1 MFKSYSSSHTTINN
15 NVHLKPACVGTLQ
28 KSHNKSKFKR
38 FHVRS
43 DMATWAFSE
52 VPHLSEKPVDR
63 YRCNENYDYYDSKS
77 DKYMIRGPEIVILQV
92 MCFGDEE
99 LMIEYVLKS
108 DYDDTDDTNTDE

>member
-1 MFKSYSSSHTTINN
+1 MLNSYSSSHTTINN

-43 DMATWAFSE
+43 DMATWVFSE
-52 VPHLSEKPVDR
+52 YPHVSEEEVSTRP
-63 YRCNENYDYYDSKS
+63 S
-77 DKYMIRGPEIVILQV
+77 DGVYEYSYKLAKYILYGPEIVILQV

-108 DYDDTDDTNTDE
+108 DYDDCE

>member
-1 MFKSYSSSHTTINN
+1 MLNSYSSSHTTINN

-43 DMATWAFSE
+43 DMATWAFSD
-52 VPHLSEKPVDR
+52 VPHLSEKEMTSYHDD
-63 YRCNENYDYYDSKS
+63 YDYYDSES
-77 DKYMIRGPEIVILQV
+77 GKYISKGPEIVILQL

-99 LMIEYVLKS
+99 IMIEYVLKS
-108 DYDDTDDTNTDE
+108 DYDECE

>member
-1 MFKSYSSSHTTINN
+1 MFNSYSNSCTTINN

-28 KSHNKSKFKR
+28 KSHNKSRFKR

-43 DMATWAFSE
+43 EVARWVFSE
-52 VPHLSEKPVDR
+52 YPHVSETEVGTKPSDGV
-63 YRCNENYDYYDSKS
+63 YEYSYKS
-77 DKYMIRGPEIVILQV
+77 GTYMLYGPEIVILQV

-108 DYDDTDDTNTDE
+108 YYDDCE

>member
-1 MFKSYSSSHTTINN
+1 MFNSYSSSHATINN

-43 DMATWAFSE
+43 DMATWAFSD
-52 VPHLSEKPVDR
+52 VPHLSQKEIDR
-63 YRCNENYDYYDSKS
+63 FDGYTRDYDYYDPKLR
-77 DKYMIRGPEIVILQV
+77 KYIINGPEIVVLQV

-108 DYDDTDDTNTDE
+108 DYDDTCADE

>member
-1 MFKSYSSSHTTINN
+1 MLNSYSSSSTTINN

-38 FHVRS
+38 FHIQ
-43 DMATWAFSE
+43 SE
-52 VPHLSEKPVDR
+52 VARWVFSDYPHVSEEEVSTKPLNGV
-63 YRCNENYDYYDSKS
+63 YEYSYKSANYILY
-77 DKYMIRGPEIVILQV
+77 GPEVVILQV

-108 DYDDTDDTNTDE
+108 DYDMDE

>member
-1 MFKSYSSSHTTINN
+1 MFNSYSSSHATINN

-52 VPHLSEKPVDR
+52 VPHLSEKETDR
-63 YRCNENYDYYDSKS
+63 YTSDYDYYNSNS
-77 DKYMIRGPEIVILQV
+77 GKYVIKGPEIVILQV

-108 DYDDTDDTNTDE
+108 DYDATDDTNADE

>member
-1 MFKSYSSSHTTINN
+1 MFNSYSSSHATINN

-52 VPHLSEKPVDR
+52 VPHLSEKETDR
-63 YRCNENYDYYDSKS
+63 YTGDYDAKS
-77 DKYMIRGPEIVILQV
+77 GKYILKGPEIVILQI

-108 DYDDTDDTNTDE
+108 DYDECE